1 MATVIK
7 PRTAII
13 LALTVAA
20 VAVSSLVLLPRWRA
34 TLNKGSS
41 RQNPESASDRSIN
54 SLAVL
59 QAATDHDNRGIWS
72 PPAPR
77 GHPQSNQL
85 WKTREAVRGDQNN
98 PNEMTF
104 EFQPHDSGK
113 ETDAQNTS
121 KLKSRLHR
129 KSKVPNAVL
138 EPKAAIASD
147 HKAPV
152 LTLIST
158 TISPVYSRLTKESST
173 LKDLPSMNRG
183 SVEIRPERLPPPTRA
198 SDIYISLLT
207 AAKFHDDRVSLLYLT
222 WLQTFNPKQVS
233 WPLSATSQ
241 YKGTFSFKYLRSEN
255 LIRTPL

>member
-7 PRTAII
+7 PRTAIV
-13 LALTVAA
+13 LALTIAA
-20 VAVSSLVLLPRWRA
+20 VSVSSLVLLPRWRA

-41 RQNPESASDRSIN
+41 RQNPESASERSIN

-59 QAATDHDNRGIWS
+59 QADADNREAMWN

-77 GHPQSNQL
+77 GHPQANQL
-85 WKTREAVRGDQNN
+85 WETREAVRGDQNN
-98 PNEMTF
+98 PNEITF
-104 EFQPHDSGK
+104 EFQPRDSGK
-113 ETDAQNTS
+113 ETDAQ
-121 KLKSRLHR
+121 SRLHR
-129 KSKVPNAVL
+129 KSEVPNAVL
-138 EPKAAIASD
+138 EPKAVVASD

-158 TISPVYSRLTKESST
+158 TISPVYFRLTKELST
-173 LKDLPSMNRG
+173 LKDLPSMKRG
-183 SVEIRPERLPPPTRA
+183 SVEIRPERLPPPTRS

-233 WPLSATSQ
+233 LPLHECNFTV
-241 YKGTFSFKYLRSEN
+241 LRRN
-255 LIRTPL
+255 LFF